1 MDQNRFTEVGFTLLP
16 EGKKKKKRQNIFKN
30 SLKVLSI
37 RQWKAE
43 IPENRKTN
51 KAIPIVA
58 QLSVWR
64 KILDC
69 NTRKGTAC

>member
-1 MDQNRFTEVGFTLLP
+1 M
-16 EGKKKKKRQNIFKN
+16 FKN

-43 IPENRKTN
+43 IPENRKTS